1 MKLEEYLPFW
11 DKLTGA
17 QQRRLTGSAALRHF
31 DRGAMVYGGGAECA
45 GLILPVEGQ
54 LRAYLLTDEGREL
67 TLYRLFPRDMCL
79 FSASCVLRGIQ
90 FDVLVE
96 AERDTVALF
105 LPAQVYQGLMEESAA
120 VANFTN
126 ELMADR
132 FSEVM
137 RRMDQLLSKKLDV
150 RLAALL
156 VEESRLAESST
167 LRLTHDRL
175 ARHLGSAREVVTRL
189 LKDFQ
194 ADGLVRLSRGGI
206 ELLDLPRLETL
217 AAAVGEE
224 AVTIEDIYEPYLMQI
239 GFLSR
244 TPRGRCVTPAG
255 YEHLGLR
262 PPAVQESSQQL
273 SLLEEE

>member
-17 QQRRLTGSAALRHF
+17 QQRRLTDSAALRHF

-105 LPAQVYQGLMEESAA
+105 LPAEVYHGMMEESAA

-206 ELLDLPRLETL
+206 ELLDLPRLEAL
-217 AAAVGEE
+217 AAE
-224 AVTIEDIYEPYLMQI
+224 
-239 GFLSR
+239 
-244 TPRGRCVTPAG
+244 
-255 YEHLGLR
+255 LGL
-262 PPAVQESSQQL
+262 V
-273 SLLEEE
+273 